1 MLDQAYAVSAIVGIT
16 AAGLTASNVLVDR
29 GVDRDLS
36 RRVPGILGWT
46 AFLIAVLWLEPWT
59 AVAAAGALTLCILVL
74 RVGFRLG
81 LRGVRDRLPV
91 QA

>member
-1 MLDQAYAVSAIVGIT
+1 MLDQAYGVSAIVGTT

-29 GVDRDLS
+29 GVDRGLS